1 MKVAEQQPVGG
12 PEEENRPAGDGLG
25 LGLGLEPLGV
35 FTSCQTRGAGAETLT
50 LALASFL
57 LHVGFVAQESRRI
70 EGSRC

>member
-1 MKVAEQQPVGG
+1 MTGGAVGG
-12 PEEENRPAGDGLG
+12 PEEEDRPAGDG

-57 LHVGFVAQESRRI
+57 LDVGFVAQESRRI